1 MRVSYSTSNFLE
13 VTTDSYE
20 ENWNLAGR
28 SVAHSFQR
36 RDKWLVFGVGFSPWG
51 NSQQKSFSAIA

>member
-20 ENWNLAGR
+20 ENWNFAGR
-28 SVAHSFQR
+28 SVAQRFQR
-36 RDKWLVFGVGFSPWG
+36 RDKWLVSGVGFSPWG
-51 NSQQKSFSAIA
+51 NSKQKSFSAIA